1 MKNTAVFLC
10 SNIVLQEGEKKKKTV
25 LLKTTH
31 QVLTIT
37 KNNMRLRFE
46 KGNKLSADKSYN

>member
-1 MKNTAVFLC
+1 MKNTAVLLC
-10 SNIVLQEGEKKKKTV
+10 SNIVLQEGEKNSFV
-25 LLKTTH
+25 QNNSPGSTT
-31 QVLTIT
+31 T